1 MIKAG
6 FFRKD
11 IREGLCIALARDRC
25 GEPRASRRVNA
36 IVLPNE
42 G

>member
-6 FFRKD
+6 FR
-11 IREGLCIALARDRC
+11 REDDVKGFAALAGDRC
-25 GEPRASRRVNA
+25 GEPWSSRRVNA
-36 IVLPNE
+36 IVLPNA